1 VTVGKR
7 FRSVDILGVRVDDVT
22 LAEALDL
29 AAGWLRQD
37 RPRLVV
43 TPNAEFV
50 MRAQRDLAF
59 RKVLN
64 SADLAIPDGFGVVWA
79 SRVLGNPLREQVPG
93 TDFAE
98 GLVRLAGDRYRVFFL
113 GAGPGVAEA
122 AARRLAARYPG
133 LRVAGAY
140 PGSPHPAA
148 DAEVL
153 AVLSRARPI
162 DILLVAY
169 GAPKQEFW
177 LARNLARVGAKV
189 GVGVGGAF
197 DFFSGRVPRAPAW
210 VRRAGFD
217 WAFRLA
223 VQPWRWRRQL
233 ALPAFALQVLWHR
246 LTGHRAP
253 DRPFPGE
260 D

>member
-1 VTVGKR
+1 MARRLK
-7 FRSVDILGVRVDDVT
+7 SVEILGVRVDDVT
-22 LAEALDL
+22 LAEALEL
-29 AAGWLRQD
+29 AAGWLRAD
-37 RPRLVV
+37 GPRLVV

-50 MRAQRDLAF
+50 MRARWDLAF

-64 SADLAIPDGFGVVWA
+64 GADLAIPDGFGLVWA
-79 SRVLGNPLREQVPG
+79 SRVLGNPIREQVPG

-98 GLVRLAGDRYRVFFL
+98 GLVRLAGNRYRVFFL
-113 GAGPGVAEA
+113 GAGPGVAA
-122 AARRLAARYPG
+122 AAASRLKAKYPG
-133 LRVAGAY
+133 LQVAGAY
-140 PGSPHPAA
+140 PGSPHPEA

-153 AVLSRARPI
+153 RVLEAARPI

-177 LARNLARVGAKV
+177 LRRNLGRVGAKI

-210 VRRAGFD
+210 LRRAGFD

-233 ALPAFALQVLWHR
+233 ALPAFALRVLWHR
-246 LTGHRAP
+246 LAGHRAP
-253 DRPFPGE
+253 DWPFPGKGE
-260 D
+260 

>member
-1 VTVGKR
+1 MGSR
-7 FRSVDILGVRVDDVT
+7 FRSVNILGVRVDDVT

-29 AAGWLRQD
+29 AARWLEQD

-50 MRAQRDLAF
+50 MRARWDQAF

-79 SRVLGNPLREQVPG
+79 SRVLGNPVREQVPG

-98 GLVRLAGDRYRVFFL
+98 GLVRLAEDRYRVFFL

-122 AARRLAARYPG
+122 AARCLAAKYPG

-140 PGSPHPAA
+140 PGSPHPEA

-153 AVLSRARPI
+153 AVLDRARPI

-177 LARNLARVGAKV
+177 LARNLGRVGAKL
-189 GVGVGGAF
+189 GIGVGGAF
-197 DFFSGRVPRAPAW
+197 DFFSGRVPRAPYW

-233 ALPAFALQVLWHR
+233 ALPAFALRVLWQR
-246 LTGHRAP
+246 LAGYRAP
-253 DRPFPGE
+253 DWPLPGE